1 MGIGVG
7 RKQTMKKTDDEML
20 YEILKNNARCRE
32 SNEECMREFYW
43 RQYGIALPK
52 MKDCVSIQ
60 TVFRKIRKLKEEHAS
75 LRGDEETQNAKK
87 EKELEFRELA
97 HSVVTPEPVKVE
109 EIKLGGI
116 IW

>member
-1 MGIGVG
+1 
-7 RKQTMKKTDDEML
+7 MKMTDDEML
-20 YEILKNNARCRE
+20 YDILKNNDRARKD
-32 SNEECMREFYW
+32 NEECLREFYW

-52 MKDCVSIQ
+52 MDKCLSMQ

-75 LRGDEETQNAKK
+75 LRGDEETQKAKK
-87 EKELEFRELA
+87 EKELEYIELSR
-97 HSVVTPEPVKVE
+97 SVVTPEPVKVE